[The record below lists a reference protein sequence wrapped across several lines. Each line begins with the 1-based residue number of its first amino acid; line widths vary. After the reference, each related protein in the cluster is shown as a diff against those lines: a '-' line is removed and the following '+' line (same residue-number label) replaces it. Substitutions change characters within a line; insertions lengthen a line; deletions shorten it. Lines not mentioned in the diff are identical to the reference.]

1 MISKEDYE
9 KGIRCK
15 GACGICSKINKC
27 YQFKQEGLSGIK
39 PIFEPLK
46 EPAYEPPKNPINNTV
61 INRTAISAD
70 TITAILQDDNV
81 ESISIN
87 YNRVG
92 EKETLNIDVKRK

>member
-15 GACGICSKINKC
+15 GMCGICLKMNKC

-46 EPAYEPPKNPINNTV
+46 EPVYEPPKNPINNTV
-61 INRTAISAD
+61 INRTVISAD

-87 YNRVG
+87 YDRVG

>member
-70 TITAILQDDNV
+70 TITTILQDDNV

>member
-46 EPAYEPPKNPINNTV
+46 EPAYEPPENPINNTV
-61 INRTAISAD
+61 INKTTISAD
-70 TITAILQDDNV
+70 VIETILNNTNV
-81 ESISIN
+81 ESVSIN
-87 YNRVG
+87 YERVG
-92 EKETLNIDVKRK
+92 EKEVLNIDVKRI

>member
-15 GACGICSKINKC
+15 GACGICSKMNKC

-46 EPAYEPPKNPINNTV
+46 EPVYEPPENPINNTV

-81 ESISIN
+81 ESVSIN

-92 EKETLNIDVKRK
+92 EKETLNIDVKRI

>member
-46 EPAYEPPKNPINNTV
+46 EPVYEPPENPINNTV

-81 ESISIN
+81 ESVSIN

-92 EKETLNIDVKRK
+92 EKETLNIDVKRI

>member
-15 GACGICSKINKC
+15 GACGICSKMNKC
-27 YQFKQEGLSGIK
+27 YQFKKEGLSGIK

-46 EPAYEPPKNPINNTV
+46 EPVYEPPKNPINNTV

-87 YNRVG
+87 YDRVG

>member
-15 GACGICSKINKC
+15 GACGICSKMNKC

-46 EPAYEPPKNPINNTV
+46 EPVYELPKNPINNTV
-61 INRTAISAD
+61 IDRTAISAD
-70 TITAILQDDNV
+70 VIAEILNNPNV
-81 ESISIN
+81 ESVSIN
-87 YNRVG
+87 YNRAG

>member
-15 GACGICSKINKC
+15 GACGICSKMNKC

-46 EPAYEPPKNPINNTV
+46 EPVYEPPKNPINNTV
-61 INRTAISAD
+61 INKTAISAD

-87 YNRVG
+87 YDRVG